1 MSDKKMIWVFEHEQG
16 LQRRVVHHASQ
27 DSALYAAVD
36 FLIRSWVSVE
46 HQHRAPVK
54 ALLIAGNLSEAV
66 TYCEKERVF
75 GHSEVIRV
83 RSMGLVEHVERAFV
97 HGAVARLPVPQQ
109 TYDVTVRRTLTSYAS
124 VTVSASSEAE
134 ARQAARKVAALSAEW
149 GEEDPELDAS
159 DTRCVLMKEET

>member
-16 LQRRVVHHASQ
+16 LQRRVEHHASR
-27 DSALYAAVD
+27 DSALYAAVA
-36 FLIRSWVSVE
+36 FLICCWARVA

-66 TYCEKERVF
+66 TYCEKERVL
-75 GHSEVIRV
+75 GYPDVIRV
-83 RSMGLVEHVERAFV
+83 RSMDLVEHVERAFE
-97 HGAVARLPVPQQ
+97 HDAVARLPVPQRA
-109 TYDVTVRRTLTSYAS
+109 YDVTVRRTLTSYTS
-124 VTVSASSEAE
+124 VIVSASSEAE

-149 GEEDPELDAS
+149 GAADPELDAA